1 MRYDWLLEPIA
12 GETPCGPDLDEVGDE
27 RYLNYVLP
35 VAGRIPERY
44 YKSNTDE
51 PIDRG
56 TIKLKEEVEAIDGL
70 LALTRDIRLLAIEAR
85 FQSFVGDLP
94 GFADCVVAMA
104 GLLEKFW
111 ADVHPQAYE
120 GDFTLRQNILSGL
133 DDWWQIIQP
142 LQHLPMVRDKRADIV
157 SYRHAA
163 IAGGTAQKRA
173 NETVLDLSEINRALS
188 APENRTASDASYKAA
203 VNAAAALA
211 SIRNSFTENAGYEYV
226 PSFDKLTEFLANMI
240 ALFRAARPDLAAVA
254 VEEVQPVADGADEQ
268 AEGAAAGGAGLA
280 AVAVPKPIVL
290 TGLIKTQA
298 DAGAALLA
306 VETYFAACEPSSP
319 SLILIHQARSL
330 VGKSLTHSLEI
341 LLPEAAPRA
350 IIRIQGDLN
359 LQLNMTQ
366 LKQLTADVPKAA
378 EAVNGA
384 GPGANAYSASSR
396 TEAMTLMAEVEQFY
410 TVAEPSSPVPMLLA
424 KASSF
429 SNRDFKAILRDLIAP
444 PA

>member
-12 GETPCGPDLDEVGDE
+12 EGTPCGPDLDEVGDE
-27 RYLNYVLP
+27 RYLGYVLP

-56 TIKLKEEVEAIDGL
+56 TIKLKEEVETIDGL
-70 LALTRDIRLLAIEAR
+70 LALTRDIRLLGIEAR
-85 FQSFVGDLP
+85 FQSFVGDLS
-94 GFADCVVAMA
+94 GFADCIVAIA
-104 GLLEKFW
+104 GLLDKFW
-111 ADVHPQAYE
+111 VEVHPQAYE
-120 GDFTLRQNILSGL
+120 GDFTLRQNVLSGL

-142 LQHLPMVRDKRADIV
+142 LQHLPMVRDKRAGLV
-157 SYRHAA
+157 TYRHVA
-163 IAGGTAQKRA
+163 IASGAAQKRG
-173 NETVLDLSEINRALS
+173 NEAVLDLTEINRALS
-188 APENRTASDASYKAA
+188 APENRAASDASYKAA
-203 VNAAAALA
+203 TDAAAALE
-211 SIRNSFTENAGYEYV
+211 SIRNSFISNAGYEYV
-226 PSFDKLTEFLANMI
+226 PSYDKLAEFLAGMV
-240 ALFRAARPDLAAVA
+240 ALFRAARPDLMVSAA
-254 VEEVQPVADGADEQ
+254 EELQPAADGTDEQ
-268 AEGAAAGGAGLA
+268 AEGATAGGAGLA
-280 AVAVPKPIVL
+280 AAAAPKPIVL

-298 DAGAALLA
+298 EAAAALLA

-319 SLILIHQARSL
+319 ALILVHQARSL

-384 GPGANAYSASSR
+384 GPSANAYSAGSR
-396 TEAMTLMAEVEQFY
+396 AEAMTLMAEVEQFY
-410 TVAEPSSPVPMLLA
+410 TAAEPSSPVPMLLA
-424 KASSF
+424 KANSF
-429 SNRDFKAILRDLIAP
+429 SNRDFKAILKDLIAP

>member
-12 GETPCGPDLDEVGDE
+12 EGTPCGPDLDEIGDE
-27 RYLNYVLP
+27 RYLGYVLP

-44 YKSNTDE
+44 YKANTDE

-56 TIKLKEEVEAIDGL
+56 TIKLKEEVEAIGGL
-70 LALTRDIRLLAIEAR
+70 LALTRDIRLLGIEAR
-85 FQSFVGDLP
+85 FQSFVGDLS
-94 GFADCVVAMA
+94 GFADCIVAIA

-111 ADVHPQAYE
+111 VEVHPQAYE

-142 LQHLPMVRDKRADIV
+142 LQHLPLVRDKRADLV
-157 SYRHAA
+157 TYRQFAMA
-163 IAGGTAQKRA
+163 SGSAQKRP
-173 NETVLDLSEINRALS
+173 NETVLDLTEIHRALS
-188 APENRTASDASYKAA
+188 APENRAASDASYKAA
-203 VNAAAALA
+203 IDAAAALE
-211 SIRNSFTENAGYEYV
+211 SIRNSFTSNAGYEYV
-226 PSFDKLTEFLANMI
+226 PSYDKLAEFLASMI
-240 ALFRAARPDLAAVA
+240 ALFRTARPDLADSAA
-254 VEEVQPVADGADEQ
+254 EESQSAADGTDGQAD
-268 AEGAAAGGAGLA
+268 GAAAGGAGVA
-280 AVAVPKPIVL
+280 AAAAPKPIVL

-298 DAGAALLA
+298 EAAAALLA

-319 SLILIHQARSL
+319 ALILVHQARSL

-384 GPGANAYSASSR
+384 GPSANAYSAGSR
-396 TEAMTLMAEVEQFY
+396 AEAMTLMAEVEQFY
-410 TVAEPSSPVPMLLA
+410 TAAEPSSPVPMLLA
-424 KASSF
+424 KANSF
-429 SNRDFKAILRDLIAP
+429 SNRDFKAILKDLIAP

>member
-1 MRYDWLLEPIA
+1 MRYDWLLEPISQ
-12 GETPCGPDLDEVGDE
+12 ETPCGPDLDEIGDE
-27 RYLNYVLP
+27 RYLGYILP

-70 LALTRDIRLLAIEAR
+70 LALTRDIRLLGIEAR
-85 FQSFVGDLP
+85 FQSFVGDLT
-94 GFADCVVAMA
+94 GFADCIVAIA
-104 GLLEKFW
+104 GLLDKFW
-111 ADVHPQAYE
+111 AEVHPQAFE
-120 GDFTLRQNILSGL
+120 GDFTLRQNVLSGL

-142 LQHLPMVRDKRADIV
+142 LQHLPLVRDKRADLV
-157 SYRHAA
+157 TYRHVA
-163 IAGGTAQKRA
+163 IASGAAQKRG
-173 NETVLDLSEINRALS
+173 NEAVLDLAEIHRTLS
-188 APENRTASDASYKAA
+188 APENRAASDASYKAA
-203 VNAAAALA
+203 TNAAAALA

-226 PSFDKLTEFLANMI
+226 PSFDKLAEFLASMI
-240 ALFRAARPDLAAVA
+240 ALFRTARPDLVESV
-254 VEEVQPVADGADEQ
+254 VEEMQPAADGTDGQAD
-268 AEGAAAGGAGLA
+268 AAAAGGAGVA
-280 AVAVPKPIVL
+280 APKPIVL

-298 DAGAALLA
+298 DAAAALLA
-306 VETYFAACEPSSP
+306 VETYFAASEPSSP
-319 SLILIHQARSL
+319 ALILVHQARSL

-384 GPGANAYSASSR
+384 GPSPNAYSAGSR
-396 TEAMTLMAEVEQFY
+396 AEAMTLMAEVEQFY
-410 TVAEPSSPVPMLLA
+410 TAAEPSSPVPMLLA
-424 KASSF
+424 KANSF
-429 SNRDFKAILRDLIAP
+429 SNRDFKTILKDLIAP